1 MATRPTDLRSLER
14 RLSILSSRM
23 SGGSPVRI
31 ALRPDTDRLDWR
43 ASGRVLSL
51 GIRSLLPHRDL
62 SGVLELLALHELGKL
77 RASLRLE
84 GEESALLSLPAGLVT
99 IFEDYRSDRFQ
110 QRRLGLPEE
119 AFGALYESL
128 FPRRVRQKR
137 LAINTFRQGF
147 DPFVLGEVLLAKALG
162 AGLLLPHERH
172 PLLVRVGIVLSRYR
186 LFGRYREFLGDF
198 RESME
203 AVADANDRDESLSLI
218 WEFYNKWRKV
228 FDRSSRGGRGAEG
241 VSVRQPDPGQGE
253 GSGSGS
259 GGGGAFGKSSG
270 SKKSDSDTP
279 PPEWDYRPP
288 DITHGYASEGG
299 KAGPASRKGS
309 GLGAAQAPPPPPPMT
324 GEIPPFSPPS
334 HRREVFP
341 WDTALIRSETR
352 SLARFLKVGIEEA
365 PLAGL
370 TGRLIAQKL
379 FQPTL
384 KVMNRPAP
392 FREGATELR
401 ILAIVDFSFSMD
413 GWPHYYGAHLTEVI
427 ALSRVASTFDVIAC
441 SSRFQFRI
449 APDELNLLQPDEME
463 GFQNLLPMIERVGHQ
478 YDAAIVLTDCQISDK
493 SADALAELRKRVLTI
508 GCYVVP
514 ETVEH
519 VRGRP
524 IERVVEDGR
533 QMFPAT
539 FLYAT
544 TFRGLGRKLALNL
557 NRMRV
562 RSRD

>member
-1 MATRPTDLRSLER
+1 
-14 RLSILSSRM
+14 M

-31 ALRPDTDRLDWR
+31 VLRTDTDRPEWN

-51 GIRSLLPHRDL
+51 GIRSLLTHRNL
-62 SGVLELLALHELGKL
+62 SALLELLALHELGKL
-77 RASLRLE
+77 RSSLRLE
-84 GEESALLSLPAGLVT
+84 GEESALLALPPGLVT
-99 IFEDYRSDRFQ
+99 LFEDYRSDRVQ

-119 AFGALYESL
+119 AFGELYESL
-128 FPRRVRQKR
+128 FPQRVRRKR

-147 DPFVLGEVLLAKALG
+147 DPFVLGEVLLGKALG
-162 AGLLLPHERH
+162 ARLFLPHERH
-172 PLLVRVGIVLSRYR
+172 PLLVRSGIVLSRYR
-186 LFGRYREFLGDF
+186 VFARYRAFLGEF
-198 RESME
+198 REALE
-203 AVADANDRDESLSLI
+203 VVADKADREESLSAI
-218 WEFYNKWRKV
+218 RAFYDKWRKI
-228 FDRSSRGGRGAEG
+228 FDRSSRRGRQAEG
-241 VSVRQPDPGQGE
+241 TSVRQPDPGQGE

-270 SKKSDSDTP
+270 APKNDSDPP

-299 KAGPASRKGS
+299 KGGPSSRKGA
-309 GLGAAQAPPPPPPMT
+309 GLGAAQELSAPPPTT
-324 GEIPPFSPPS
+324 GEIPLFYPPS

-370 TGRLIAQKL
+370 TGRLISQKL

-392 FREGATELR
+392 FREGATELK